1 MNINRDDAVNCGSV
15 LKEVVE
21 RVSSLDKG
29 LGQTDAQQEAMNS
42 YIDAQLAMKV
52 DGKTVEV
59 IKQVIIDSELPNVA
73 RVACTKWLEENLSE
87 KIQDQ
92 FDNMMCEK
100 TQATI
105 EEYSLVQ
112 HDHLSSAI
120 SDEISQNDWSYTI
133 HDAID
138 YDTVGENV
146 RENIEDGLKET
157 IREDLKE
164 EVEQC
169 VKDTLDSTEDLK
181 KMIRDTI
188 LGIFESRFKL
198 GEEEQSE
205 HNVQATRYR
214 LILSEV
220 GLEDNPDSYQK
231 LLDGARKFKSEI

>member
-73 RVACTKWLEENLSE
+73 RVAGTKWLEDNLNE
-87 KIQDQ
+87 RIQEQ
-92 FDNMMCEK
+92 FDSMMCEK

-164 EVEQC
+164 DVEQC

-181 KMIRDTI
+181 KRIRDPI

-205 HNVQATRYR
+205 HNVQATR
-214 LILSEV
+214 
-220 GLEDNPDSYQK
+220 
-231 LLDGARKFKSEI
+231 